1 MAENPFESFLT
12 GMIGGATAGARRR
25 TMVEQGQQAAGAAED
40 FFGGGP
46 IDPPKAP
53 GMGATF
59 LAGLQLAR
67 TLPTTPGQKLQADQ
81 VKLQAA
87 NYALQRKTAED
98 RQAAIDAQNYYKNA
112 VEAKEAEDN
121 LHDAVLL
128 NEKFNLIN
136 TAAKLGS
143 TSSIYSVT
151 AEKGEF
157 KSPDSYEDLNKYKND
172 VLNLQ
177 STRKSSEVH
186 GFRERLIDTG
196 YVPEEV
202 ALMPRWKVEQSIKME
217 DDRFEDVEAR
227 AMLLPYEEGQDL
239 LYRIKTPGSMQ
250 DRSEA
255 LSEIYSATSS
265 LALGSSPLAKIYQ
278 GRQAAQADN
287 LDIKPWDNL
296 IAKITSG
303 DASPGMSI
311 QLPDGTKV
319 TLDGSPAVDD
329 KAVARETL
337 VEIPQ
342 QLALLNSVERLI
354 GEMSSEEMGPTGMV
368 RGVVGGL
375 AIKADSIA
383 KAVGVDIVPE
393 FLTDLYSKDIEKLR
407 STAGALSQSIKGA
420 VRTDTGPISN
430 YEDIRLSKVTSI
442 LDNPT
447 STKEQIDDA
456 IVTLRDILNVKQ
468 FVNTSVL
475 GRTPDLLNR
484 LPDYDSGMRYLRY
497 IKGQLS
503 QESGGGNRRGTSV
516 PIISQEDFNRYR
528 EFFAVKFPDRHQQ
541 IVELQKKARP

>member
-67 TLPTTPGQKLQADQ
+67 TLPTTPGQKIQADQ

-87 NYALQRKTAED
+87 NYALQRKAAED
-98 RQAAIDAQNYYKNA
+98 RQAALDAQNSYKNA

-128 NEKFNLIN
+128 NEYYKRIDN
-136 TAAKLGS
+136 AAKLGS
-143 TSSIYSVT
+143 IPSIYSVT
-151 AEKGEF
+151 ADKDTF
-157 KSPDSYEDLNKYKND
+157 KSPDSYEALNKYKND

-177 STRKSSEVH
+177 STRKSSEIH
-186 GFRERLIDTG
+186 GFRQRLIDTG

-202 ALMPRWKVEQSIKME
+202 ALMPRWKVEESIKME

-227 AMLLPYEEGQDL
+227 AMLLPYEVGRSL
-239 LYRIKTPGSMQ
+239 VNRIKTPGSMQ

-303 DASPGMSI
+303 DASPGMSV

-319 TLDGSPAVDD
+319 VVPASSSAIED
-329 KAVARETL
+329 KETL
-337 VEIPQ
+337 TNLTVKIPQ
-342 QLALLNSVERLI
+342 QLALMNTVDRMLSNMEESELGII
-354 GEMSSEEMGPTGMV
+354 GAGRRKLGPIALQAE
-368 RGVVGGL
+368 GL
-375 AIKADSIA
+375 ANFF
-383 KAVGVDIVPE
+383 GVELPDV
-393 FLTDLYSKDIEKLR
+393 LTDIYSPNIESLVQNR
-407 STAGALSQSIKGA
+407 VGLAQAIKNS
-420 VRTDTGPISN
+420 VRTDVGPISN
-430 YEDIRLSKVTSI
+430 YEDARLAPIIQTLESSA
-442 LDNPT
+442 
-447 STKEQIDDA
+447 STKEQLVDS
-456 IVTLRDILNVKQ
+456 VSSLRGILNTMQ
-468 FVNTSVL
+468 FLNAYSL
-475 GRTPDLLNR
+475 GRVPVVLQSFPDLA
-484 LPDYDSGMRYLRY
+484 SSIRYLRDMRDELTQPLPD
-497 IKGQLS
+497 GSRL
-503 QESGGGNRRGTSV
+503 SV
-516 PIISQEDFNRYR
+516 PLVSNRDFASYEKILQMR
-528 EFFAVKFPDRHQQ
+528 FPKQYDALR
-541 IVELQKKARP
+541 K